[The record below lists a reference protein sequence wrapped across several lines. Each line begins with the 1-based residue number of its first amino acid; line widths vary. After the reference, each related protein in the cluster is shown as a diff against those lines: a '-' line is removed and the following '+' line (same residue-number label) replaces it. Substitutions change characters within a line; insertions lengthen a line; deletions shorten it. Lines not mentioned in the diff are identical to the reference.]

1 MTNAWQETQEKA
13 DRQAEKG
20 GMFVRLK
27 NNGDKIVGAF
37 CGDPYA
43 KEVVWIGQ
51 KSEEYNPDNPEHKG
65 VRSSLRVSLNFFV
78 PAENKM
84 KVIEGSAQ
92 FFKSIVKVKEK
103 YGIDHWLFEIER
115 QGEAG
120 DPKTK
125 YSILPE
131 EKIGPELRAQLNEA
145 ELHDLASIGGGSGS
159 DDDADAAKP
168 NAQSA
173 AAISEQDAQA
183 IVERLRLLSKSDVT
197 AFLAKFD
204 VQRVRDLKGA
214 DLAPARALLDDLD
227 GGTQSAFDP
236 FA

>member
-1 MTNAWQETQEKA
+1 MTNAWQQAQEKA

-65 VRSSLRVSLNFFV
+65 VRSSLRISLNFFV
-78 PAENKM
+78 PAESKM

-92 FFKSIVKVKEK
+92 FFRSIVKVKEK
-103 YGIDHWLFEIER
+103 YGLDNWLFEIER
-115 QGEAG
+115 QGDSG

-131 EKIGPELRAQLNEA
+131 EKVTAEIRAQISKIG
-145 ELHDLASIGGGSGS
+145 LHDLGAIGNG
-159 DDDADAAKP
+159 DDDGEGG
-168 NAQSA
+168 AQGKASSPSP
-173 AAISEQDAQA
+173 ISEQDAQG
-183 IVERLRLLSKSDVT
+183 IVECLKALPKSDVS
-197 AFLAKFD
+197 AFLAKFG
-204 VQRVRDLKGA
+204 VQRVRDMKA
-214 DLAPARALLDDLD
+214 SDVAAAKALLGELS
-227 GGTQSAFDP
+227 GEFEIEVDP

>member
-1 MTNAWQETQEKA
+1 MSNAWAETQEKA

-27 NNGDKIVGAF
+27 NDGDKIVGAF

-51 KSEEYNPDNPEHKG
+51 KSEEFDPNNPEHKG
-65 VRSSLRVSLNFFV
+65 VRSSLRISLNFFV
-78 PAENKM
+78 PADGQM
-84 KVIEGSAQ
+84 KVIEGSAA

-103 YGIDHWLFEIER
+103 YGIEHWLFEIER

-131 EKIGPELRAQLNEA
+131 EKISSELRVQMNKL
-145 ELHDLASIGGGSGS
+145 ELHDLSAIGNG
-159 DDDADAAKP
+159 DDEPGAAPSK
-168 NAQSA
+168 NTSA
-173 AAISEQDAQA
+173 GPIPEQDAQS
-183 IVERLRLLSKSDVT
+183 IVERLKLLAKSDVA
-197 AFLAKFD
+197 AFLTKFG
-204 VQRVRDLKGA
+204 VQRVRDMKA
-214 DLAPARALLDDLD
+214 SDVAAAKALLDDL
-227 GGTQSAFDP
+227 GGSQAEVDP

>member
-1 MTNAWQETQEKA
+1 MTNAWQQAQERA

-27 NNGDKIVGAF
+27 NNGDKVVGAF

-51 KSEEYNPDNPEHKG
+51 KSEEYNPENPEHKG

-78 PAENKM
+78 PAESKM

-92 FFKSIVKVKEK
+92 FFRSIVKVKEK
-103 YGIDHWLFEIER
+103 YGLDNWLFEIER
-115 QGEAG
+115 QGEAN

-131 EKIGPELRAQLNEA
+131 EKLTAETRAQIA
-145 ELHDLASIGGGSGS
+145 KVELHDLGAIGNGEDDGDGGS
-159 DDDADAAKP
+159 
-168 NAQSA
+168 AQSKA
-173 AAISEQDAQA
+173 SSPGPISEQEAQG
-183 IVERLRLLSKSDVT
+183 IVERLKMLAKTDVT
-197 AFLAKFD
+197 AFLAKFG
-204 VQRVRDLKGA
+204 VQRVRDMKSA
-214 DLAPARALLDDLD
+214 DVPAAQALLNDLD
-227 GGTQSAFDP
+227 GGAQAEVDP

>member
-1 MTNAWQETQEKA
+1 MSNAWAETQEKA

-27 NNGDKIVGAF
+27 NDGDKIVGAF

-51 KSEEYNPDNPEHKG
+51 KSEEFDPNNPEHKG
-65 VRSSLRVSLNFFV
+65 VRSSLRISLNFFV
-78 PAENKM
+78 PADGQM
-84 KVIEGSAQ
+84 KVIEGSAA

-103 YGIDHWLFEIER
+103 YGIEHWLFEIER

-131 EKIGPELRAQLNEA
+131 EKISAELRAQMNKL
-145 ELHDLASIGGGSGS
+145 ELHDLGAIGNGDDEAGASPSKS
-159 DDDADAAKP
+159 T
-168 NAQSA
+168 SA
-173 AAISEQDAQA
+173 GPISEQDAQS
-183 IVERLRLLSKSDVT
+183 IVERLKLLAKSDVT
-197 AFLAKFD
+197 AFLTKFG
-204 VQRVRDLKGA
+204 VQRVRDMKA
-214 DLAPARALLDDLD
+214 SDVAAAKALLDDL
-227 GGTQSAFDP
+227 GGSQAEVDP